1 LLIAFDN
8 DQLAISTERQI
19 TYHLIAGEFPM
30 PTMTIEQVGL
40 TNIKR
45 NWFWFLLMGIVL
57 IVLGTMAIGRTCFF
71 TKVSMVFIGWMMIA
85 AGGAQALNSFIN
97 GRGWSGFFFDLI
109 TGILYL
115 AVGFMIVANPASTAV
130 TLTLVIALYLIID
143 GGSRLA
149 GSFYAGL
156 PNRGW
161 VFLGGLV
168 SLLLGISIWRQW
180 PYSGT
185 WVIGLFVGIQM
196 IMNGWSTVMLS
207 LAVKNIP
214 DEEPPAKGASPA

>member
-1 LLIAFDN
+1 
-8 DQLAISTERQI
+8 
-19 TYHLIAGEFPM
+19 M
-30 PTMTIEQVGL
+30 PTMPLEQVGL

-45 NWFWFLLMGIVL
+45 NWFWFLLMGILL

-71 TKVSMVFIGWMMIA
+71 TKASMVFIGWMMIV
-85 AGGAQALNSFIN
+85 AGGAQALNAFVN
-97 GRGWSGFFFDLI
+97 GRGWGGFFFDLI

-149 GSFYAGL
+149 GSFYIGL

-168 SLLLGISIWRQW
+168 SLLLGISIWQQW

-214 DEEPPAKGASPA
+214 DEEQPAKEASPA